1 MAVAQVPASRRIRAV
16 LAGVAVIGLGAVGTL
31 ALWADSE
38 FVIAPFGAVGFQVE
52 SATAESGPYESHEA
66 AANEA
71 TLGFNFPAG
80 GIVEGEPVSA
90 EFWLR
95 MVSESTGSV
104 NVSAPTVENEDL
116 NGLIDVTVAEGS
128 CDSAGQ
134 VLQEGILDELAV
146 FPEAF
151 QLPAGAEGE
160 PGPAQAVCI
169 TVTLND
175 ISELPVGEHSTGRVG
190 WEFHV
195 TEETA

>member
-1 MAVAQVPASRRIRAV
+1 MAQTSPSRRNRAV
-16 LAGVAVIGLGAVGTL
+16 LAGMAVIGLGAVGTL

-52 SATAESGPYESHEA
+52 SATAESGPYESHDTA
-66 AANEA
+66 DSEA
-71 TLGFNFPAG
+71 TLEFNFPAG
-80 GIVEGEPVSA
+80 GLVEGEPVSA

-104 NVSAPTVENEDL
+104 TVSAPTVENDDL

-134 VLQEGILDELAV
+134 VLQEGNLEELAAA
-146 FPEAF
+146 PEVI
-151 QLPAGAEGE
+151 QLPAGAAGG
-160 PGPAQAVCI
+160 PGPAQAVCV
-169 TVTLND
+169 TATLND

-195 TEETA
+195 AEEAA